1 MNQIKLNT
9 YSKVFLSII
18 ILLFVIELMGQIIY
32 FFYKKKS
39 FYSFHL
45 NKIETFV
52 FTDFRSGHKFKPNK
66 KAYMPGY
73 PDNLE
78 TNEYGFISNNN
89 DKHDLKNLTKKNIF
103 FVGGSTVEGRGA
115 SSNKNT
121 IPSNLER
128 CLQKIDKDFQVIN
141 SGFSGDTAFQ
151 EFLRLST
158 NIIPDYNTYA
168 VISLSGRNDAHNS
181 FILNET
187 WRENDNLFFKRMNY
201 KINNLKE
208 DCIFCA
214 INQKLLRFSISYY
227 SLNYF
232 IERYFLNY
240 QSYSQYKNNSEAKKE
255 NNFLMSDK
263 NISPAAKNFIESLIL
278 TNFYLENKK
287 IEYFSF
293 IQPALDENFKPQTEF
308 EKNKK
313 KIFEKKVNNLYWAQ
327 MLKFYKEAIEY
338 SKNKNFIY
346 DISNIFKKYN
356 ETLYYDSVHYNDKGN
371 KIIAEEICLIFK
383 NKKNL

>member
-1 MNQIKLNT
+1 MNQFKLNS
-9 YSKVFLSII
+9 YSKIFLSTI
-18 ILLFVIELMGQIIY
+18 ILLLVIELIGQIIY
-32 FFYKKKS
+32 FFVKKKS
-39 FYSFHL
+39 FYSYHL
-45 NKIETFV
+45 NKNETFT
-52 FTDFRSGHKFKPNK
+52 FINFRSGQKFKPNIS
-66 KAYMPGY
+66 AHMPGY

-78 TNEYGFISNNN
+78 TNKYGFISNNN
-89 DKHDLKNLTKKNIF
+89 DKHNLKNFTKKNIF

-115 SSNKNT
+115 SSNKTT

-128 CLQKIDKDFQVIN
+128 CLQKIDKDYQVIN
-141 SGFSGDTAFQ
+141 AGFSGDTAFQ

-158 NIIPDYNTYA
+158 NIIPNYNTHA

-181 FILNET
+181 FILNDT
-187 WRENDNLFFKRMNY
+187 WRENDNLYFKRMNY

-214 INQKLLRFSISYY
+214 INQKLLRISISYY

-232 IERYFLNY
+232 IDRYFLSFQNY
-240 QSYSQYKNNSEAKKE
+240 SKFERDMKTE
-255 NNFLMSDK
+255 NDFLMSDK
-263 NISPAAKNFIESLIL
+263 NISPAAKNFVESLNL
-278 TNFYLENKK
+278 SNFYLKNKK

-293 IQPALDENFKPQTEF
+293 IQPTLDENLKLLTEF

-313 KIFEKKVNNLYWAQ
+313 KIFEKKVNNLYWVQ
-327 MLKFYKEAIEY
+327 IFEFYKEAIEH

-346 DISNIFKKYN
+346 DISDIFKEYN

-371 KIIAEEICLIFK
+371 GIIAEKICLIFK